1 MPIQSPTPTHVPM
14 HAMVLAA
21 GRGERMRPLTDTT
34 PKPLLSVKG
43 KPLLQWHLE
52 ALAAAGFE
60 SVVINVAYLGQQ
72 IQDFAKDGK
81 AFGLTIRYSVEP
93 DGALE
98 TAGGIAHAAPWENA
112 LGETVSPIFLV
123 VNADIWTDWPRE
135 KAHQI
140 QRTMHGQSQ
149 SPLCH
154 LVLVDNPA
162 QHPDGDFGLDSGR
175 VIEKNTASSLTFSGI
190 GVYDHRMFNAIPRLS
205 RAPLAP
211 LLHQSI
217 GQQRCTGEHHRGIW
231 SDVGTPDR
239 LAQLNT

>member
-1 MPIQSPTPTHVPM
+1 MPTTAPM
-14 HAMVLAA
+14 QAMVLAA
-21 GRGERMRPLTDTT
+21 GRGERMRPLTDVT
-34 PKPLLSVKG
+34 PKPLLTVKG

-52 ALAAAGFE
+52 SLAAAGFQ

-72 IQDFAKDGK
+72 IQDFAQDGA

-98 TAGGIAHAAPWENA
+98 TAGGIAHAAPWQDA
-112 LGETVSPIFLV
+112 SGQTVSPLFLV
-123 VNADIWTDWPRE
+123 VNADIWTDWPMAR
-135 KAHQI
+135 AHGI
-140 QRTMHGQSQ
+140 RDRMLAHDPF
-149 SPLCH
+149 PLCH

-162 QHPDGDFGLDSGR
+162 QHPDGDFGLANGQ
-175 VIEKNTASSLTFSGI
+175 VTQKNTTSSLTFSGI

-217 GQQRCTGEHHRGIW
+217 TQQRCTGEHHHGIW

-239 LAQLNT
+239 LAQLNQ